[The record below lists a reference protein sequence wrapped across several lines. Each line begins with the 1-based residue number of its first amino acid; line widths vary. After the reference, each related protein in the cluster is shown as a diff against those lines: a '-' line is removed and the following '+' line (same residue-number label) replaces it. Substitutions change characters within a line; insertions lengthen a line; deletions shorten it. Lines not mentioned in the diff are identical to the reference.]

1 MRMSAITSV
10 AIAHHSASHIGRHS
24 TRQQLHLGYNCH
36 EGMESKLVSL
46 SAALFAFIAA
56 YGLRFVLS
64 RLHGLLACLL
74 FIGLSLLSGL
84 GLCLFSSVWLSV
96 RRSRGAKRRNEP
108 TRLAFATAAA
118 WERTQTRHDWA
129 SASAEKPIKQQLHPA
144 LDTEATSAIDEV
156 LSLIMQHF
164 VLAWYIPLFGQYA
177 PRAFPAAVES
187 IIRFCFAGIIKR
199 AERLDWPTLLVS
211 QILPKVTLHLQTFK
225 QAGGIAVADSE
236 LDLALASKYAALL
249 PNSAGGKSGLHE
261 AVNVS
266 SLNTKPSEEKWLRP
280 RVVALLRLLMPKS

>member
-1 MRMSAITSV
+1 
-10 AIAHHSASHIGRHS
+10 
-24 TRQQLHLGYNCH
+24 
-36 EGMESKLVSL
+36 MEDKLTTVT
-46 SAALFAFIAA
+46 AAVFAFLVA

-64 RLHGLLACLL
+64 RLHGLLACSL
-74 FIGLSLLSGL
+74 FLGLSVLFGL
-84 GLCLFSSVWLSV
+84 GLCVLSSAWLSL
-96 RRSRGAKRRNEP
+96 RRSSNVKRRTEP

-118 WERTQTRHDWA
+118 WERTQTQHDWA
-129 SASAEKPIKQQLHPA
+129 SASAEKPAKQELHPN
-144 LDTEATSAIDEV
+144 LDQEATSAIDQV
-156 LSLIMQHF
+156 LSLIIQHF

-225 QAGGIAVADSE
+225 AAGGIAVADSE
-236 LDLALASKYAALL
+236 LDLALASKYSALL
-249 PNSAGGKSGLHE
+249 PLSAGGKNGLHE

-266 SLNTKPSEEKWLRP
+266 SLNSRPSEEKWLRP

>member
-1 MRMSAITSV
+1 MDHLKLTSV
-10 AIAHHSASHIGRHS
+10 
-24 TRQQLHLGYNCH
+24 T
-36 EGMESKLVSL
+36 
-46 SAALFAFIAA
+46 AALLAFLAA

-74 FIGLSLLSGL
+74 FLGLSLLSGL
-84 GLCLFSSVWLSV
+84 GLCLLSSVWLSI
-96 RRSRGAKRRNEP
+96 RRSSSVKRRTEP

-129 SASAEKPIKQQLHPA
+129 SASAEKPAKKQLHSA
-144 LDTEATSAIDEV
+144 LDQEASSAIDEF
-156 LSLIMQHF
+156 LSMMMQHF

-225 QAGGIAVADSE
+225 AAGGIAVADSE

-249 PNSAGGKSGLHE
+249 PNLAGVKGGLHE

-266 SLNTKPSEEKWLRP
+266 SLNTRPSEEKWLKP